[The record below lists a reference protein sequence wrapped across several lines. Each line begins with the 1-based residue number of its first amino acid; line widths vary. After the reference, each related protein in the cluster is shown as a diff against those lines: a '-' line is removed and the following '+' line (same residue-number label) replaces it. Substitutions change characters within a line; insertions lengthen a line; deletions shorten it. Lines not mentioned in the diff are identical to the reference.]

1 MSESEAKADIILIH
15 IDTLMPS
22 NSGLAI
28 LDPYLKQHGIKSLL
42 IHSSE
47 LDRYADQADV
57 FGFSVLNFNYTTARE
72 LTHRLKNKTII
83 WGGWTPTAVPELIL
97 RDNPDVDYVILREGE
112 QRLLNLLRSFKQPEL
127 FDKIDGIGYRG
138 KDSRIIVRPPVEFMD
153 LDDLPRPNKLA
164 TVADVVFVE
173 IARGC
178 YGGCYYCQDD
188 TAMRFKSA
196 HKAADEIQDWH
207 AEGYSIFH
215 LGNANSASNGQLLHE
230 LFRELETRKLP
241 VRISLVGRPADI
253 LRNAGVI
260 ETLFKS
266 DIIRPC
272 AVELGIEANTQRIL
286 DLLGRRTTPEKN
298 AKALST
304 LIRFREKYAPDVKI
318 LAYMILFSHFDITIE
333 DFVENIKFIGEY
345 QCSENAISLYLCG
358 LRNTRI
364 WDDMQARGFVKPG
377 KERFQILNY
386 PFTDNTVERLFR
398 KLIQKPLKK
407 LLLKQK
413 LNSPERNFEFQ
424 QKIYAQILEFYN
436 SENIMESVMD
446 FINAPDSDDIIDCG
460 TRFINSS
467 ITMPQQL

>member
-1 MSESEAKADIILIH
+1 M
-15 IDTLMPS
+15 
-22 NSGLAI
+22 
-28 LDPYLKQHGIKSLL
+28 
-42 IHSSE
+42 
-47 LDRYADQADV
+47 
-57 FGFSVLNFNYTTARE
+57 
-72 LTHRLKNKTII
+72 NK
-83 WGGWTPTAVPELIL
+83 
-97 RDNPDVDYVILREGE
+97 
-112 QRLLNLLRSFKQPEL
+112 
-127 FDKIDGIGYRG
+127 
-138 KDSRIIVRPPVEFMD
+138 EF
-153 LDDLPRPNKLA
+153 
-164 TVADVVFVE
+164 E
-173 IARGC
+173 I
-178 YGGCYYCQDD
+178 
-188 TAMRFKSA
+188 
-196 HKAADEIQDWH
+196 
-207 AEGYSIFH
+207 
-215 LGNANSASNGQLLHE
+215 
-230 LFRELETRKLP
+230 
-241 VRISLVGRPADI
+241 
-253 LRNAGVI
+253 
-260 ETLFKS
+260 
-266 DIIRPC
+266 
-272 AVELGIEANTQRIL
+272 
-286 DLLGRRTTPEKN
+286 N

-304 LIRFREKYAPDVKI
+304 LISFREKYAPDVKI
-318 LAYMILFSHFDITIE
+318 LAYMILFSHWDITIE

-467 ITMPQQL
+467 MTMPQQL